1 MIANFLYV
9 QLDFIFYEPL
19 IPAEEKVREW
29 IIKNVY
35 VLKKIEDLR

>member
-19 IPAEEKVREW
+19 IPAEEKVR
-29 IIKNVY
+29 VDY
-35 VLKKIEDLR
+35 